1 MSSRAVGKR
10 SAGGGST
17 LVDVRR
23 LSSQLCPRF
32 QTAVDILGRRWTSLV
47 VMELTRGPRRFGE
60 LARRLEVVS
69 ERMLSA
75 RLKELAKE
83 GILERRVVPGPP
95 VQVEYA
101 LTEKGKAL
109 GAVMAAI
116 ERWADRWVEL
126 DDKGRGQRRQIRA
139 RQRQKPTEAPTL

>member
-1 MSSRAVGKR
+1 
-10 SAGGGST
+10 
-17 LVDVRR
+17 
-23 LSSQLCPRF
+23 
-32 QTAVDILGRRWTSLV
+32 
-47 VMELTRGPRRFGE
+47 MELTRGPKRFGE
-60 LARRLEVVS
+60 LTRRLEVVS

-83 GILERRVVPGPP
+83 GIIERRVVPGPP

-126 DDKGRGQRRQIRA
+126 DDKSRGQRGQIRA